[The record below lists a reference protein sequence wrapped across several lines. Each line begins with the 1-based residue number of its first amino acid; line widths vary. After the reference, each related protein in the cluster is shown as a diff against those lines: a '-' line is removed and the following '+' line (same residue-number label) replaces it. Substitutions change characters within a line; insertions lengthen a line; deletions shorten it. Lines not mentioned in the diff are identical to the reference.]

1 MKTLRNIISFLW
13 KCWFTLIT
21 SILVIL
27 IGVFWVFPLAFSDK
41 TFPFAYKGIRLWAI
55 LVFYGCGF
63 RLDFIQTKKLDPNQ
77 TYISIANH
85 TSVMDIMIMAII
97 HKKHPL
103 VFVGK
108 EELAQLPIFGAIYR
122 RICITVDR
130 SNLRSRT
137 HVYTAVKEKIN
148 QGNSIMIFPEGEIP
162 DDTNLILQ
170 RFKDGAFSLSISTQT
185 PLALYSIKG
194 IKEMFPESW
203 IKGYPG
209 KVKVKLLDIIST
221 NHLSLADK
229 NELKDYCFQQIS
241 AELTKHKK

>member
-1 MKTLRNIISFLW
+1 
-13 KCWFTLIT
+13 
-21 SILVIL
+21 
-27 IGVFWVFPLAFSDK
+27 
-41 TFPFAYKGIRLWAI
+41 
-55 LVFYGCGF
+55 
-63 RLDFIQTKKLDPNQ
+63 
-77 TYISIANH
+77 
-85 TSVMDIMIMAII
+85 
-97 HKKHPL
+97 
-103 VFVGK
+103 
-108 EELAQLPIFGAIYR
+108 
-122 RICITVDR
+122 
-130 SNLRSRT
+130 
-137 HVYTAVKEKIN
+137 
-148 QGNSIMIFPEGEIP
+148 MIFPEGEIP